1 MAAAAATA
9 AAAAAAARSSP
20 SANRVSDS
28 AASPAIDPATALGF
42 SPFVP
47 PSPGDSPVPVGF
59 RGYQPS
65 PALSVAGFPAVDA
78 SASARTPP
86 GSFLHFAAGAMAEG
100 ASVLERRSRET
111 PPNPREIDDGE
122 RTKDVESRDDGRGAP
137 LAPTPPSEPSA
148 PSDQARNQAP
158 TKRRTKRRTPP
169 RASDSDSASAFVSA
183 PASPRESERKPTPS
197 FLFALARVRGGGG
210 GGCGGGADGNLGVRA
225 RHATVGGGEPPSRR
239 RRRFRF
245 ARIGP
250 SRLRPRLRPRPVSA
264 PTRSLVAPSLGSPPQ
279 ALDPR
284 AYEYSPPYSP
294 QSQSA
299 RRPSR
304 RVACTGASILRT
316 IRDGASDS
324 RVRTTVTTR
333 VSRTRRRSGT
343 ARTPLGRLATGLFT
357 RRGWT
362 ADRRGEAAG
371 GARPR
376 RSGTR
381 RCARTSSRSRRGSDR
396 ARARCWW
403 VPAGTV
409 SARRPGDPARRGSTD
424 AAAARSRSDPRLSST
439 RRAPAHV
446 RAWLPIQSFA
456 IRCGV
461 SSPRRRSARPADAIP
476 RRPPRGL

>member
-1 MAAAAATA
+1 MRLWAAANPHAAAAA
-9 AAAAAAARSSP
+9 
-20 SANRVSDS
+20 
-28 AASPAIDPATALGF
+28 GF
-42 SPFVP
+42 
-47 PSPGDSPVPVGF
+47 
-59 RGYQPS
+59 
-65 PALSVAGFPAVDA
+65 
-78 SASARTPP
+78 
-86 GSFLHFAAGAMAEG
+86 GS
-100 ASVLERRSRET
+100 
-111 PPNPREIDDGE
+111 
-122 RTKDVESRDDGRGAP
+122 
-137 LAPTPPSEPSA
+137 
-148 PSDQARNQAP
+148 
-158 TKRRTKRRTPP
+158 
-169 RASDSDSASAFVSA
+169 
-183 PASPRESERKPTPS
+183 
-197 FLFALARVRGGGG
+197 
-210 GGCGGGADGNLGVRA
+210 
-225 RHATVGGGEPPSRR
+225 
-239 RRRFRF
+239 

-264 PTRSLVAPSLGSPPQ
+264 CDPVSCRGVPRSPPR

-284 AYEYSPPYSP
+284 AYEIRPRIRPSL
-294 QSQSA
+294 QSA
-299 RRPSR
+299 RRPPPAGTS
-304 RVACTGASILRT
+304 TGASILRT

-324 RVRTTVTTR
+324 SVRTTVTTR

-371 GARPR
+371 RARPR
-376 RSGTR
+376 RSR
-381 RCARTSSRSRRGSDR
+381 VRVDARAPSRSRRGSDR

-461 SSPRRRSARPADAIP
+461 SSPGRRSARPADAIP
-476 RRPPRGL
+476 RRPPPRTSTAPISATRARRRAMLRHQILLRGRRAQERQVRMLDQHRAGNARLDAAWRCEVPDGFGAHETSSAAAFERAASR